1 MTIRVAFNA
10 TPLLSPLA
18 GVGQY
23 IVELSAALVA
33 TGDIDPYS
41 FYLHR
46 WRHEAPRPPAKL
58 SGVPVSL
65 VQRIKPWL
73 PFRGGLRIAAT
84 RMGFASGLRRHAI
97 DLYHE
102 QNYVPLGYDV
112 PVVITVHDLSWLRY
126 PETQPAD
133 RVRWLTRGLPKALA
147 RAGAII
153 VDSNFVRTEVIDT
166 FAVAPE
172 RVHTAHLGV
181 SSVFRKRTSE
191 ETARALDAMGLT
203 HGRYI
208 LTVGTIEP
216 RKNILHALEAFARIP
231 ASIRER
237 YPLVVAGARGW
248 RAADIKSR
256 LRRLADAGQIRFLG
270 HVAEATLPCLYAGAA
285 AFVFPSLY
293 EGFGLPL
300 LEAMASGVPV
310 IASNRASVPE
320 VMGDAGQSLD
330 PDSPE
335 DTAAKITALLED
347 PATRAAMAQRGIE
360 RAAGFTWQACAAVTR
375 NVYATVAA

>member
-1 MTIRVAFNA
+1 
-10 TPLLSPLA
+10 
-18 GVGQY
+18 
-23 IVELSAALVA
+23 
-33 TGDIDPYS
+33 
-41 FYLHR
+41 
-46 WRHEAPRPPAKL
+46 
-58 SGVPVSL
+58 
-65 VQRIKPWL
+65 
-73 PFRGGLRIAAT
+73 
-84 RMGFASGLRRHAI
+84 
-97 DLYHE
+97 
-102 QNYVPLGYDV
+102 
-112 PVVITVHDLSWLRY
+112 
-126 PETQPAD
+126 
-133 RVRWLTRGLPKALA
+133 
-147 RAGAII
+147 
-153 VDSNFVRTEVIDT
+153 
-166 FAVAPE
+166 
-172 RVHTAHLGV
+172 
-181 SSVFRKRTSE
+181 
-191 ETARALDAMGLT
+191 
-203 HGRYI
+203 
-208 LTVGTIEP
+208 VGTIEP